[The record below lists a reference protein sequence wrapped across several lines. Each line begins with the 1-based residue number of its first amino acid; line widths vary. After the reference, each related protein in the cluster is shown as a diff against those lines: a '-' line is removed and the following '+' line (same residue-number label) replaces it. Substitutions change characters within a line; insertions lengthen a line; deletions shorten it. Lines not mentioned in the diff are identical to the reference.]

1 MSTSPVKLSY
11 TIPRR
16 SDSAFQRVFSPT
28 RPVIRLSA
36 RINLALQ
43 SSTLSSNS
51 YFSFKVLL
59 KLDCF
64 ASSLSTTAFNSACL
78 ISSLALITAASASA
92 TFNYSCLGFTILL
105 ILKYFSIA
113 NTHLAI
119 FPAGSDTLV
128 IFSIVK
134 SSWVMSG
141 WILSIS
147 SWVISS
153 LGYS

>member
-16 SDSAFQRVFSPT
+16 SDSAFQRVFSPP

-92 TFNYSCLGFTILL
+92 IFNYSCLGFTILL

-134 SSWVMSG
+134 SS
-141 WILSIS
+141 
-147 SWVISS
+147 
-153 LGYS
+153 